1 MILNQMM
8 FGDVRPVILGW
19 DIAGTVEVG
28 SKVSHFKVGDT
39 VFGMINFLETVALMP
54 NM

>member
-1 MILNQMM
+1 M
-8 FGDVRPVILGW
+8 
-19 DIAGTVEVG
+19 DIGRTVEVG
-28 SKVSHFKVGDT
+28 SKVPFLVGDT